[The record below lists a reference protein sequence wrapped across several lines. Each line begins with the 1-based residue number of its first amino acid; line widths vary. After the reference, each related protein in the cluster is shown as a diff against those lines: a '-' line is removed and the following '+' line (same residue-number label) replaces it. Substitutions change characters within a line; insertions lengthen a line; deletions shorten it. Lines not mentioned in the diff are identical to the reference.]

1 MRLIVS
7 GSRKGI
13 PKAMV
18 MQFLSEEL
26 DVDEDLEIV
35 SGGAQGVDKFG
46 EEWAF
51 ENNVDVAVFP
61 ADWEQFGKSAG
72 YRRNVDMSRYAD
84 GLFAFWDGK
93 SKGTEHMI
101 KIMADLKKPVAVF
114 RIDLDNFDL
123 ESEEDDE

>member
-1 MRLIVS
+1 MRLIVA

-13 PKAMV
+13 PKEMV
-18 MQFLSEEL
+18 FQYLNEE
-26 DVDEDLEIV
+26 VDITEDLEIV

-51 ENNVDVAVFP
+51 NNNIDVKLFP
-61 ADWEQFGKSAG
+61 ADWDTYGKSAG

-84 GLFAFWDGK
+84 VLFAFWDGK

-101 KIMADLKKPVAVF
+101 KIMSDLKKPAAIF
-114 RIDLDNFDL
+114 HYNPDNQNF
-123 ESEEDDE
+123 ESEEPDE